1 MLTLGI
7 EEEFLLLDPDT
18 GLPVPL
24 ADKVR
29 AGVRREPALGSD
41 EVQPELLQVQVEVAT
56 PICETLDEAGG
67 HLLRMRH
74 SLSSAAEKAGCRLA
88 ASGSAPLAGHNPVP
102 ITDAPRY
109 RALLDVA
116 PQLVDEQLINGMH
129 CHVAVPDRATGVAVV
144 NRLRPW
150 LPVLVAMG
158 ANSPV
163 WQGHDTGFASW
174 RTVVF
179 NRWPVSGQ
187 PPLFADEQDYERRV
201 EGLLHAGVIGDRGAL
216 YWQARVSEKYPTVE
230 VRALDVQLR
239 AGDAVLFGGLIRALV
254 ATALEDERA
263 GRPMPAVPQEILVG
277 AGWHAA
283 RYGLEAHLVTPD
295 GTASRPAAEVV
306 GSLLRHIQPALAEAG
321 DERQVGGLIRQLLT
335 DGTAAAR
342 QRSAMERGGMAAL
355 TELITSETV
364 DV

>member
-7 EEEFLLLDPDT
+7 EEEYLLVDPDT
-18 GLPVPL
+18 GLPVPR
-24 ADKVR
+24 ADQVR
-29 AGVRREPALGSD
+29 AGIRLEPAIDRD

-56 PICETLDEAGG
+56 PVCETLDEAGG
-67 HLLRMRH
+67 HLLRLRH
-74 SLSSAAEKAGCRLA
+74 SLSSAAENAGCRLA
-88 ASGSAPLAGHNPVP
+88 ASGSAPLAGHAPMPV
-102 ITDAPRY
+102 TDSPRY
-109 RALLDVA
+109 RALLDAA

-129 CHVAVPDRATGVAVV
+129 VHVAVPDRATGVAVL

-158 ANSPV
+158 ANSPI

-187 PPLFADEQDYERRV
+187 PPLFDGEEDYERRV
-201 EGLLHAGVIGDRGAL
+201 EGLLNAGVVGDRGAL
-216 YWQARVSEKYPTVE
+216 YWHARLSEKYPTVE

-239 AGDAVLFGGLIRALV
+239 SRDAVLFGGLIRALV
-254 ATALEDERA
+254 ATAVEEERA
-263 GRPMPAVPQEILVG
+263 GAPTPAVPHEILVG

-283 RYGLEAHLVTPD
+283 RYGLDARLVDPA
-295 GTASRPAAEVV
+295 GNASRPASEVV
-306 GSLLRHIQPALAEAG
+306 EALMDHIKPALVEAG
-321 DERQVGGLIRQLLT
+321 DERQVGGLIQQLLT

-342 QRSAMERGGMAAL
+342 QRRAMESGGMPAL
-355 TELITSETV
+355 VELLTSETV
-364 DV
+364 EV